1 MGKMLVLIFNSIFSP
16 EKVNNEIRSSFFI
29 PFIIMLL
36 YFLSPNVEL
45 GFNFVFFII
54 TFTYMSN
61 GLRFIFSKKDISYI
75 LLSASSP
82 LIFGIINEYTFI
94 VSAFWSVGL
103 KSYYEIKNKNFYS
116 FILGAAFDMLIIWWY
131 L

>member
-16 EKVNNEIRSSFFI
+16 EKVNNGIRSSFFI

>member
-1 MGKMLVLIFNSIFSP
+1 MLVLIFNSIFSP
-16 EKVNNEIRSSFFI
+16 EKVNNGIRSSFFI